1 MLPGDKFES
10 SENLRKECGWGGAG
24 PGGRGQEGT
33 GGLRGI
39 SMRQSSKSCRRPP
52 RSQSPPLFASFECFA
67 SRLLLNW
74 RRDGSASTARRKH
87 TRFRRCR
94 HNDGIWRFIG
104 NLARPGMSPPAQP
117 WKLRRSFSYA
127 GHASV
132 VRRSSR
138 AILQVRPPPPSLTC
152 AAPGQGLLAWEQP
165 RKFQK
170 RKKFGCRERKR
181 QGEPAAR
188 RCKPGR
194 RARQSDVAFHSP
206 TESSSTTPLA
216 LAAPNDS
223 AATSS
228 RLRAPSFP
236 LAFAA
241 LRSRSSGSTSR

>member
-1 MLPGDKFES
+1 MAF
-10 SENLRKECGWGGAG
+10 GASLAISL
-24 PGGRGQEGT
+24 GQECLLPRNRGNCDGVSLT
-33 GGLRGI
+33 QDTPLLSAGLPERFY
-39 SMRQSSKSCRRPP
+39 RCAL
-52 RSQSPPLFASFECFA
+52 PL
-67 SRLLLNW
+67 
-74 RRDGSASTARRKH
+74 
-87 TRFRRCR
+87 
-94 HNDGIWRFIG
+94 
-104 NLARPGMSPPAQP
+104 P
-117 WKLRRSFSYA
+117 
-127 GHASV
+127 
-132 VRRSSR
+132 
-138 AILQVRPPPPSLTC
+138 LTC

-241 LRSRSSGSTSR
+241 LRSRSSGSNSR